1 LGDAERIAIAGAGS
15 IGCFVG
21 GMLALA
27 GRDVAMLTRPR
38 IRDELSAHGLHLT
51 GFDGLDRRLPADRLR
66 LCVDAEEA
74 FAGARYVLVTVKS
87 PDTRAIAEQIAATAP
102 EDAIVVSL
110 QNGVD
115 NVGQLRTAL
124 PGRTV
129 LGAMVPFN
137 VVAMG
142 EGRFHRATSGAI
154 QIAQDASDSAARLRA
169 EGLPVVA
176 CDDIVGA
183 QWGKLLVNLNN
194 ALVALSGLT
203 LREQLMQRPWR
214 RLLAAQMLEGL
225 AAMRAAAIRPVSPT
239 PSPAWLTP
247 HLLRLPDPL
256 FVRVLGRSLSVDPLA
271 RSSMWD
277 DLERRRSTEIDH
289 LQGAIIR
296 LAEAH
301 GRAAALNARV
311 LSLVK
316 AAEQRAEG
324 SPRLAPHQIA
334 RA

>member
-1 LGDAERIAIAGAGS
+1 LGDAERIAIAGAGN

-27 GRDVAMLTRPR
+27 GRDVAMLARPR
-38 IRDELSAHGLHLT
+38 VRDELSAHGLHLT
-51 GFDGLDRRLPADRLR
+51 GFDGLERRLPADRLR

-87 PDTRAIAEQIAATAP
+87 PDTWAVAEQIAAAAP
-102 EDAIVVSL
+102 E
-110 QNGVD
+110 
-115 NVGQLRTAL
+115 
-124 PGRTV
+124 
-129 LGAMVPFN
+129 N

-154 QIAQDASDSAARLRA
+154 QIAQDASESAARLRA
-169 EGLPVVA
+169 EGLAVVA

-214 RLLAAQMLEGL
+214 RLLAAQMLEGI
-225 AAMRAAAIRPVSPT
+225 AALRAAAIRQTSPT
-239 PSPAWLTP
+239 PLPTWLTP
-247 HLLRLPDPL
+247 HLLRLPDAL

-277 DLERRRSTEIDH
+277 DLERRRTTEIDH

-311 LSLVK
+311 LGLVK